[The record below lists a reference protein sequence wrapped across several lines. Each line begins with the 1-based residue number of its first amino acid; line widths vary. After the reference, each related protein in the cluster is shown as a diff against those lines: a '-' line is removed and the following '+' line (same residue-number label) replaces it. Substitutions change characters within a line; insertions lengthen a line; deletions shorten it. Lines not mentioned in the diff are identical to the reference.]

1 MADTS
6 FEGLWPVQ
14 LDILGP
20 TVALSERS
28 TFQMR
33 AQVTYENDAKQI
45 VTPSSWSVKSTEF
58 GSIDANGLFTAGTV
72 SSGTRS
78 VQINC
83 AFYHAASDSTLTA
96 TYVVT
101 VKDIDTPPTLLSIAV
116 VGKAEVEKNSI
127 ETYEVMARYD
137 DNTTKAVTPTTFGSS
152 RPGIATID
160 TTGVAH
166 FQKIRGSATVR
177 FTATFVENSI
187 IRTATFDVL
196 VVDSVIY
203 PVKGFIF
210 GPAFVTE
217 RGQSNFG
224 FDVLFEN
231 GKNQQVAAN
240 WHSTNEKAGRIYPD
254 GTFIASAVDGIEK
267 TTIVA
272 SYEFDGTYTAASFE
286 LSVLDI
292 TVRPETLSIEGP
304 SKIREGLVV
313 QYYTTVQ
320 YTNGTRQAVNADLR
334 AAGPAGFVDAG
345 NQFHA
350 ARQVA
355 VETSTQLFAMYE
367 GLEAV
372 RTVEV
377 IPSTFKPIRCYIEL
391 RSPMHVGEYQALKF
405 HVVYE
410 DGSDLILPAEWSISN
425 EWIASIT
432 QSGVLH
438 ATQVAET
445 AELVV
450 YAKTSVSGVELATEL
465 MVRIIDNRT
474 FPTAIRIDGPDS
486 VRTNTQINFTAIA
499 TFSDG
504 SEQPVLPQ
512 WFCADDAVNIQ
523 LGAFKAMVAG
533 VYQLQVSYALQHETV
548 TALKEITVL

>member
-14 LDILGP
+14 LEILGP
-20 TVALSERS
+20 SAPIPER
-28 TFQMR
+28 TTYQLR
-33 AQVTYENDAKQI
+33 ARVTYENEATQI
-45 VTPSSWSVKSTEF
+45 VQATSWSVNSVEY
-58 GSIDANGLFTAGTV
+58 GSVDANGLFTAGVV
-72 SSGTRS
+72 SAGTRN
-78 VQINC
+78 VHVNC
-83 AFYHAASDSTLTA
+83 RFYHEESESSLTA
-96 TYVVT
+96 TAIVV
-101 VKDIDTPPTLLSIAV
+101 VRDVDTPPALVSIAIE
-116 VGKAEVEKNSI
+116 GKSEVQKNSV
-127 ETYEVMARYD
+127 ETYQLIARYA
-137 DNTTKAVTPTTFGSS
+137 DNSTKPVTPLTFTSS

-160 TTGVAH
+160 ASGIAH

-177 FTATFVENSI
+177 FSASYAENNI
-187 IRTATFDVL
+187 PRTAFLDVL
-196 VVDSVIY
+196 VVDASIY

-217 RGQSNFG
+217 RGRATFG

-231 GKNQQVAAN
+231 GKNQQVVAQ
-240 WHSTNEKAGRIYPD
+240 WHSTNEKAGRISPD

-267 TTIVA
+267 TTIIA
-272 SYEFDGTYTAASFE
+272 SYEYDGTHTAASFE

-292 TVRPETLSIEGP
+292 TVRPESLSIEGP

-320 YTNGTRQAVNADLR
+320 YTNGTRQAVNAELR
-334 AAGPAGFVDAG
+334 AAGAAGFVDAG

-350 ARQVA
+350 ARQVN
-355 VETSTQLFAMYE
+355 VETPAQLFAMYE
-367 GLEAV
+367 GLEAT

-377 IPSTFKPIRCYIEL
+377 IPATYKPVSCYIEL

-425 EWIASIT
+425 QWIASIT
-432 QSGVLH
+432 ASGVLH
-438 ATQVAET
+438 ATQVVET

-450 YAKTSVSGVELATEL
+450 YAKTDVSGVELETQL
-465 MVRIIDNRT
+465 VVRILDNRT

-486 VRTNTQINFTAIA
+486 VRANTQTDYVAIA

-504 SEQPVLPQ
+504 SEQPVLPN

-523 LGAFKAMVAG
+523 LGAFKATAAG
-533 VYQLQVSYALQHETV
+533 TYQLQVSYALQHETV
-548 TALKEITVL
+548 TALKEITVT

>member
-20 TVALSERS
+20 SAPLPERS

-45 VTPSSWSVKSTEF
+45 VTPSSWSVTSTEF
-58 GSIDANGLFTAGTV
+58 GSIDNAGLFTAGAV
-72 SSGTRS
+72 SAGTRS

-83 AFYHAASDSTLTA
+83 AFYHEESDTTLTA
-96 TYVVT
+96 ILVVT
-101 VKDIDTPPTLLSIAV
+101 VKDIDTPPALVSISV
-116 VGKAEVEKNSI
+116 VGKTEVEKNSV
-127 ETYEVMARYD
+127 ETYEVVARFD
-137 DNTTKAVTPTTFGSS
+137 NNTTKPVTPASFTSS

-166 FQKIRGSATVR
+166 FLKIRGSASVR
-177 FTATFVENSI
+177 FTATYVENNVT
-187 IRTATFDVL
+187 RTAFADVL
-196 VVDSVIY
+196 VVDSSIY
-203 PVKGFIF
+203 PVKGFVF

-217 RGQSNFG
+217 RGRAAFG

-231 GKNQQVAAN
+231 GKNQQVVAN
-240 WHSTNEKAGRIYPD
+240 WHSTNEKAGHISCD
-254 GTFIASAVDGIEK
+254 GTFIANAVDGIEK

-272 SYEFDGTYTAASFE
+272 SYEFDGTHTSASFE

-292 TVRPETLSIEGP
+292 TVRPESLSIEGP

-320 YTNGTRQAVNADLR
+320 FTNGTRQAVNADLR
-334 AAGPAGFVDAG
+334 AAGAAGFVDAG

-350 ARQVA
+350 ARQVN
-355 VETSTQLFAMYE
+355 VETPAQLFAMYE
-367 GLEAV
+367 GLEAL
-372 RTVEV
+372 RTVDV
-377 IPSTFKPIRCYIEL
+377 IPATYKPVSCYIEL

-410 DGSDLILPAEWSISN
+410 DGSDLVLPAEWSISN

-438 ATQVAET
+438 ASQVVET

-450 YAKTSVSGVELATEL
+450 YAETNVSGVELKTEL
-465 MVRIIDNRT
+465 MVRILDIRT
-474 FPTAIRIDGPDS
+474 FPTSIRIDGPDS
-486 VRTNTQINFTAIA
+486 VRANTQTNFSAVA

-504 SEQPVLPQ
+504 SEQPVLPH

-523 LGAFKAMVAG
+523 LGAFKASVAG
-533 VYQLQVSYALQHETV
+533 KYQLKVSYILQHETV